1 MLPPLSI
8 DHRLARGSVDILWQ
22 DGFQSELPGSFLRS
36 RCRCAECVAIRRAGG
51 EVAASDLTKVVG
63 IVPVGTGA
71 VQLLFSD
78 GHARGIFPWAW
89 LRQLADE
96 AMAAVGSRAGYNGDV
111 TPQQTSHGHP
121 H

>member
-8 DHRLARGSVDILWQ
+8 HHRLARGSVDILWQ
-22 DGFQSELPGSFLRS
+22 DGFRSELPGSLLRS

-51 EVAASDLTKVVG
+51 DVAASDLTKVVG
-63 IVPVGTGA
+63 IAPVGAGA

-96 AMAAVGSRAGYNGDV
+96 TAPVPRAGYNGDV

>member
-8 DHRLARGSVDILWQ
+8 CHRPARGSVDILWQ
-22 DGFQSELPGSFLRS
+22 DGFQHELPGNFLRD
-36 RCRCAECVAIRRAGG
+36 RCRCAECVALRRAGG
-51 EVAASDLTKVVG
+51 HVVASDRTRIVG
-63 IVPVGTGA
+63 IVPVGNGA

-96 AMAAVGSRAGYNGDV
+96 AATGNGAGYNGDV
-111 TPQQTSHGHP
+111 TPQQTSHGHS